1 MVVRLSHHKLCIRTC
16 TVENFLPTSFRW
28 ELPMRELCCIATLN
42 EEISLGKKY
51 SWLGN
56 IYIYYIIILYNYIHI
71 YIR

>member
-1 MVVRLSHHKLCIRTC
+1 
-16 TVENFLPTSFRW
+16 
-28 ELPMRELCCIATLN
+28 MRELCCIATLN

-56 IYIYYIIILYNYIHI
+56 IYIIYIYIICNYIYI